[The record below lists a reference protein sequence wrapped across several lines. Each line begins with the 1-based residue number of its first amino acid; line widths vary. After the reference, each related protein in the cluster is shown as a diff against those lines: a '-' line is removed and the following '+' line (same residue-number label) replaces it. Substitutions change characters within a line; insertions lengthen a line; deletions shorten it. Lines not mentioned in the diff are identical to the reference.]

1 MIHRSVLLQEVI
13 KGLDI
18 QPGDVVVDGT
28 LGNGGHTKAIALQFG
43 KSIKLI
49 GIDLDQDALDRS
61 KDRLKD
67 VDCDMTYILG
77 SFRNID
83 EHIASLGITSVN
95 KVLLDIGLSSNQLEE
110 SGRGFAFR
118 SDEPLK
124 MTFKKE
130 LEEGEYDAHTIVNTW
145 DEDSLRTIIKSYG
158 EEKFAGRI
166 ARGIVRTRELSE
178 IKTTTDLV
186 NVILA
191 STPKFYHHGK
201 THPATRT
208 FQAIRITVNDEIY
221 ALEEGLEKSF
231 STLAPKGR
239 LAIISFHSLE
249 DRVVKEHFKILE
261 ASKLGMRITKKPIT
275 PKEEE
280 IYENP
285 RSRSAK
291 LRIIE
296 KNN

>member
-28 LGNGGHTKAIALQFG
+28 LGNGGHTLAIAEKFG
-43 KSIKLI
+43 KNVKLI
-49 GIDLDQDALDRS
+49 GIDLDADAIERS
-61 KDRLKD
+61 KVRLKD
-67 VDCDMTYILG
+67 VECDITYVLG

-83 EHIASLGITSVN
+83 EHLQSLGIESVN

-130 LEEGEYDAHTIVNTW
+130 IADEEYDAHTIVNTW
-145 DEDSLRTIIKSYG
+145 DEDSIRTIIRSYG

-166 ARGIVRTRELSE
+166 AKGIVRTRELSP
-178 IKTTTDLV
+178 INTTTDLV

-191 STPKFYHHGK
+191 STPRFYHHGK

-208 FQAIRITVNDEIY
+208 FQALRITVNDEIY

-231 STLAPKGR
+231 LQLAPKGR

-249 DRVVKEHFKILE
+249 DRVVKEHFKSLE
-261 ASKLGMRITKKPIT
+261 AGKLGMRITKKPIT
-275 PKEEE
+275 PNEEE
-280 IYENP
+280 VYENP

-296 KNN
+296 KN

>member
-18 QPGDVVVDGT
+18 QPGDVIVDGT
-28 LGNGGHTKAIALQFG
+28 LGNGGHTLAIAEKFG
-43 KSIKLI
+43 KTVKLI
-49 GIDLDQDALDRS
+49 GIDLDADAIERS
-61 KDRLKD
+61 KVRLKD
-67 VDCDMTYILG
+67 VECDITYVLG

-83 EHIASLGITSVN
+83 EHLQSLGIEKVN

-130 LEEGEYDAHTIVNTW
+130 LTEEEYDAHTIVNTW
-145 DEDSLRTIIKSYG
+145 DEDSIRTIIRSYG

-166 ARGIVRTRELSE
+166 AKGIVRTRELSP
-178 IKTTTDLV
+178 INTTTDLV

-191 STPKFYHHGK
+191 STPRFYHHGK

-208 FQAIRITVNDEIY
+208 FQALRITVNDEIY

-231 STLAPKGR
+231 LQLASKGR

-249 DRVVKEHFKILE
+249 DRVVKEHFKSLE
-261 ASKLGMRITKKPIT
+261 AAKQGMRITKKPIT
-275 PKEEE
+275 PNEEE
-280 IYENP
+280 VYENP

-296 KNN
+296 KN

>member
-28 LGNGGHTKAIALQFG
+28 LGNGGHTKAIADMFG
-43 KSIKLI
+43 TSIKQI

-61 KDRLKD
+61 KERLAD
-67 VDCDMTYILG
+67 TTCDMTYVLG

-83 EHIASLGITSVN
+83 EHMAALGQETVN

-130 LEEGEYDAHTIVNTW
+130 LGEEEYDAHTIVNTW
-145 DEDSLRTIIKSYG
+145 DEDSLRTIIRSYG
-158 EEKFAGRI
+158 EERFAGRI
-166 ARGIVRTRELSE
+166 ARGIVRTRELSP
-178 IKTTTDLV
+178 IGTTTDLV

-191 STPKFYHHGK
+191 STPRFYHHGK

-208 FQAIRITVNDEIY
+208 FQALRITVNDEIY

-231 STLAPKGR
+231 ALLAPKGR

-249 DRVVKEHFKILE
+249 DRLVKEHFKSLE
-261 ASKLGMRITKKPIT
+261 AAKQGIRITKKPIT
-275 PKEEE
+275 PKDEEV
-280 IYENP
+280 YENP

-296 KNN
+296 KN

>member
-1 MIHRSVLLQEVI
+1 MIHRSVLLDEVI

-18 QPGDVVVDGT
+18 KPGDIIVDGT
-28 LGNGGHTKAIALQFG
+28 LGNGGHTKAIAEKFG
-43 KSIKLI
+43 KTVKLI
-49 GIDLDQDALDRS
+49 GIDLDADALERS
-61 KDRLKD
+61 KERLKD
-67 VDCDMTYILG
+67 VECDITYVLG

-83 EHIASLGITSVN
+83 EHMQALGIPSVN

-130 LEEGEYDAHTIVNTW
+130 LEEGEYNAYDIVNTW
-145 DEDSLRTIIKSYG
+145 DEDSIRTIIRSYG

-166 ARGIVRTRELSE
+166 AKGIVRTRELSE

-191 STPKFYHHGK
+191 STPRFYHRGK
-201 THPATRT
+201 IHPATRT
-208 FQAIRITVNDEIY
+208 FQALRITVNDEIY

-231 STLAPKGR
+231 LQLAPKGR
-239 LAIISFHSLE
+239 LAIIGFHSLE
-249 DRVVKEHFKILE
+249 DRVVKEHFKSLE
-261 ASKLGMRITKKPIT
+261 AAKQGTRITKKPIT
-275 PKEEE
+275 AKEEE
-280 IYENP
+280 VYENP

-296 KNN
+296 KH